1 MGPHLAIAVI
11 EPTQVGEARRAAA
24 RLTHEMGF
32 DEQASGRAALVV
44 TELGTNLA
52 KHAKDGM
59 LLLGGI
65 PTDAGGTLEVL
76 SLDHGPG
83 IADLRQSLVDG
94 HSTAGSPGTG
104 MGAVRRLANEFHIF
118 SVPGNGTA
126 ILARIHAKPVPI
138 GGAVNGPAFSVG
150 GICISAPGETV
161 CGDTWAVRMN
171 GSKARIMVA
180 DGLGHGPQAA
190 DASQAAAQV
199 FATANGAPH
208 AVLERAHALMRS
220 TRGAAVAIVELDA
233 TEDSLLFAGAG
244 NIAGRILS
252 GVNDR
257 TLMSQHGT
265 LGVQVRKLVDAS
277 YPWPDHAMVVLHS
290 DGITSR
296 WNIDGARGILQQ
308 DPTLIAGWL
317 LRSGLR
323 GRDDATVVVIKRARE
338 Q

>member
-1 MGPHLAIAVI
+1 KP
-11 EPTQVGEARRAAA
+11 
-24 RLTHEMGF
+24 
-32 DEQASGRAALVV
+32 AL
-44 TELGTNLA
+44 
-52 KHAKDGM
+52 
-59 LLLGGI
+59 
-65 PTDAGGTLEVL
+65 
-76 SLDHGPG
+76 
-83 IADLRQSLVDG
+83 
-94 HSTAGSPGTG
+94 AGS
-104 MGAVRRLANEFHIF
+104 
-118 SVPGNGTA
+118 
-126 ILARIHAKPVPI
+126 
-138 GGAVNGPAFSVG
+138 AVNGHAFSVG
-150 GICISAPGETV
+150 GICLSAPGETV

-296 WNIDGARGILQQ
+296 WNIDGARGILAQ